1 MLAEATAIQF
11 TSNLDGRPNPVEIDF
26 GNLLR
31 WKVSKHVYVNKIV
44 SV

>member
-11 TSNLDGRPNPVEIDF
+11 TSTLDNRTNPVEIDF

-31 WKVSKHVYVNKIV
+31 WQVSE
-44 SV
+44 